1 MSKGCIMA
9 DAWLAAEAVG
19 RQLGVDEV
27 LAGLVPQD

>member
-1 MSKGCIMA
+1 MA
-9 DAWLAAEAVG
+9 AGDAWLAAEAVG